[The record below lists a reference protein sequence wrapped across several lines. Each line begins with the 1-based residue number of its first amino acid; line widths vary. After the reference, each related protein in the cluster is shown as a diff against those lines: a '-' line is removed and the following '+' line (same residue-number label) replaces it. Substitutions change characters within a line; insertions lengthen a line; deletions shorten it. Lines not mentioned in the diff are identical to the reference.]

1 MVVRRLRPSVT
12 DDHDH
17 DHELELATLAG
28 GCFWCLEAPFQEL
41 DGVRAV
47 TSGYAGGHVDD
58 PTYEQV
64 CSGSTGHAEVVRIEY
79 DPGRIS
85 YTDLLTVFFALHD
98 PTTEDR
104 QGPDVGSQYRSA
116 VFTHDDEQR
125 EVAAATIE
133 RLADDY
139 DDPIVTEVQPLD
151 VFYPAED
158 YHQDYYAN
166 NPQRAYCQ
174 MQIRPKMEKVREL
187 FAERVAND

>member
-1 MVVRRLRPSVT
+1 MVVRRLRPPMT

-17 DHELELATLAG
+17 DHELATLAG

-41 DGVRAV
+41 DGVHAV
-47 TSGYAGGHVDD
+47 TSGYAGGHVED
-58 PTYEQV
+58 PTYEEV
-64 CSGSTGHAEVVRIEY
+64 CSGSTGHAEVVQIEY
-79 DPGRIS
+79 DPDRIS

-98 PTTEDR
+98 PTTKDR

-116 VFTHDDEQR
+116 IFTHDDDQR
-125 EVAAATIE
+125 DVAAATIE

-139 DDPIVTEVQPLD
+139 DDPIVTEVEPLD
-151 VFYPAED
+151 TFYPAED

-174 MQIRPKMEKVREL
+174 VQIRPKMEKVREL
-187 FAERVAND
+187 FAERVADD

>member
-1 MVVRRLRPSVT
+1 MT
-12 DDHDH
+12 ADH
-17 DHELELATLAG
+17 ELATLAG

-41 DGVRAV
+41 AGVHEV
-47 TSGYAGGHVDD
+47 TSGYAGGHVEN
-58 PTYEQV
+58 PTYEAV
-64 CSGSTGHAEVVRIEY
+64 CSGSTGHAEVVQIAY
-79 DPGRIS
+79 DPGVID
-85 YTDLLTVFFALHD
+85 YADLLGVFFVLHD

-116 VFTHDDEQR
+116 IFTHDEGQHA
-125 EVAAATIE
+125 VAEATIE

-139 DDPIVTEVQPLD
+139 ADPIVTEIEPLD

-174 MQIRPKMEKVREL
+174 VQIRPKMQKVREQ
-187 FAERVAND
+187 FAERVADD